1 MQKKNK
7 TILVV
12 IAILLALLSFYF
24 VNQYIISNNTTEIVQ
39 KDSVVVPTFEFGMRT
54 DTFSIHK
61 GEIKPNEIITN
72 LLLKFNIPQQQI
84 FEMVNKSKGVYDIE
98 RNFIAGK
105 KYTFFSTKNSLH
117 ITQCFVYEP
126 NSLEY
131 IVFDLRDSIQV
142 YKKKRPIKTEIKTAY
157 GKINSSLYKTLQDAN
172 ISPVLAIELSNIFA
186 WTIDFYRI
194 QKDDWFKVIYEEK
207 FVDDK
212 SVGVGKIIAAKF
224 NHTGKIFE
232 GHYFVQDG
240 IVDYFDEKATSVKKA
255 FLKSPLKFGRLSSG
269 FTMKRFHPVQKINK
283 AHLGTDYAAPTG
295 TPILATGNGV
305 VIASE
310 YGVFNGNY
318 VKIRHNNTYTTQYL
332 HMSKRAAK
340 VGEKVK
346 QGDVIGYVGSTGLA
360 TGPHVCYRFWKNG
373 QQTNHLKEDFPTAE
387 PIQKQYRD
395 SFNNVLKEN
404 NKNFDELDIKKNS
417 SNKKS
422 NFAKN

>member
-7 TILVV
+7 LILIVSS
-12 IAILLALLSFYF
+12 ILLIIISFYV
-24 VNQYIISNNTTEIVQ
+24 VNKFIIYLKTSSEIIQ
-39 KDSVVVPTFEFGMRT
+39 KDSVVVPTFEYGMRT

-61 GEIKPNEIITN
+61 GEINPNEIITN
-72 LLLKFNIPQQQI
+72 LLLKFKIPQEEI
-84 FEMVNKSKGVYDIE
+84 FEMVTKSKGVYDIE

-105 KYTFFSTKNSLH
+105 KYTFFCSKNSLNNPK
-117 ITQCFVYEP
+117 CFVYEP

-142 YKKKRPIKTEIKTAY
+142 YKKQRPIKTEIKTVY
-157 GKINSSLYKTLQDAN
+157 GKINSSLYKTLEDVN

-194 QKDDWFKVIYEEK
+194 QKDDWFKVIFEQK
-207 FVDDK
+207 FIDDK
-212 SVGVGKIIAAKF
+212 PIGVGKIFAAQF
-224 NHTGKIFE
+224 NHDGKDFQ
-232 GHYFVQDG
+232 GHYFVQNG
-240 IVDYFDEKATSVKKA
+240 VANYFDEKANSVKKA

-269 FTMKRFHPVQKINK
+269 FSMNRFHPVQKINK

-310 YGVFNGNY
+310 HGIFNGNY

-332 HMSKRAAK
+332 HMSKRAVH
-340 VGEKVK
+340 VGEKVM

-373 QQTNHLKEDFPTAE
+373 EQTNHLKDNSPTAE
-387 PIQKQYRD
+387 PIMKQYKD
-395 SFNNVLKEN
+395 SFNMVMREN
-404 NKNFDELDIKKNS
+404 IKKFDQVSIKNI
-417 SNKKS
+417 KK
-422 NFAKN
+422 